1 MFLTMQS
8 ITVEYNLRGQT
19 IKALDDVNLSVA
31 SGEFLALVGPSGSG
45 KSTLLQVL
53 GGILSPAAGKVEIDG
68 TSLYDLTADE
78 RAIFRR
84 TRLGF
89 VFQTFNLIPYLTA
102 RENVQVPMMLNRDP
116 KDVQGERVD
125 YLLKK
130 VGLKDR
136 MFHKP
141 SELSVGQ
148 QQRVALA
155 RTLANGPKIILA
167 DEPTGALD
175 PETSLQVISF
185 LKDLNQEGRTVIMV
199 THDPEMAAMALRSVR
214 LVDGMIASLEYDMG
228 SKTETSL
235 AKEGVTVKPA
245 RAA

>member
-155 RTLANGPKIILA
+155 RTLANDPKIILA

-235 AKEGVTVKPA
+235 AKEGVTVKRA

>member
-155 RTLANGPKIILA
+155 RTLANDPKIILA

-228 SKTETSL
+228 NKTETSL
-235 AKEGVTVKPA
+235 AREGVKVKPA
-245 RAA
+245 RAG

>member
-53 GGILSPAAGKVEIDG
+53 GGILSPAAGTVVIDG

-102 RENVQVPMMLNRDP
+102 KENVQVPMMLNREP
-116 KDVQGERVD
+116 KDAQGERVD
-125 YLLKK
+125 YLLEK

-155 RTLANGPKIILA
+155 RTLANDPKIILA

-235 AKEGVTVKPA
+235 AREGVKVKPA
-245 RAA
+245 QAA